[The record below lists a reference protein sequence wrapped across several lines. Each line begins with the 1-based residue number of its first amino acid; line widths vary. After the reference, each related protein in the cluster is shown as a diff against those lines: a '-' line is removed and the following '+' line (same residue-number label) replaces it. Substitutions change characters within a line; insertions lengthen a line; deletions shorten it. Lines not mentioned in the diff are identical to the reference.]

1 MGDLANNTSRDYIVQ
16 SLQEANLVANMAA
29 AFIRR
34 KKNICHTSGISSKF
48 KMGKKAATVLDRSST
63 DTCWVCIID
72 LCWAFHHPALAAQK
86 CILNFPCFH
95 SALQLQRNYQSS
107 NLFGL
112 FLGLILLFIE
122 CFWYGRYASVVVCG
136 EELDLKGK
144 AVCYGEAG
152 AGEYGKGV
160 GRLQSWKMIGL
171 CFDWATT
178 CHWVRHACWV

>member
-1 MGDLANNTSRDYIVQ
+1 
-16 SLQEANLVANMAA
+16 MAA
-29 AFIRR
+29 GFIRR
-34 KKNICHTSGISSKF
+34 EKNICHTSGISLKF

-86 CILNFPCFH
+86 CILNFPCFL
-95 SALQLQRNYQSS
+95 SAPQLQRNYQSS
-107 NLFGL
+107 KLFGL
-112 FLGLILLFIE
+112 FLRLILLFIE

-152 AGEYGKGV
+152 LGSMARAWGGFRVERWLVSVSTEQQLVTGLGMHV
-160 GRLQSWKMIGL
+160 GFSEDGDVLMSPGGDR
-171 CFDWATT
+171 
-178 CHWVRHACWV
+178 